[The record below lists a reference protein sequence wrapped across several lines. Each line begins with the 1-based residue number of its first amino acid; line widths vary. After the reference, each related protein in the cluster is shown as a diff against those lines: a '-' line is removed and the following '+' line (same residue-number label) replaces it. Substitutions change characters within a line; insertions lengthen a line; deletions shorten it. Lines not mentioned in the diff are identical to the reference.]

1 MGKPNCCT
9 CPFLP
14 SSALRFPPMAAPS
27 PKAKTPFYNLWNGPH
42 LLNPKAKRLAFL
54 FPLALTRDHLWNCF
68 RIPFPI
74 MKAKC
79 GSHLNCF
86 PNITKPC
93 TCNLTKL
100 KPMLCL
106 NSSSCARSI
115 NLLASVSSASL
126 PHACMSNC
134 F

>member
-1 MGKPNCCT
+1 MTEG
-9 CPFLP
+9 L
-14 SSALRFPPMAAPS
+14 SSKCVAVVCGNTIQDGWLAASGEKYSLRVFSACIGG
-27 PKAKTPFYNLWNGPH
+27 T
-42 LLNPKAKRLAFL
+42 
-54 FPLALTRDHLWNCF
+54 LTRDHLWNCF
-68 RIPFPI
+68 KIPFPI